1 MTAGMARDL
10 LLAIDVGTGSVR
22 AALLTPAGE
31 TLAFAAQEHEQI
43 VPRFGWSEQRPAD
56 WWSGAV
62 AVIRRVLDALPD
74 AAARIA
80 AIGACG
86 QMHATVLVD
95 SNGRP
100 ALEAVPLWNDKRN
113 RDTLDRFMREEP
125 WEALLPLAGNPPA
138 VAWWGFKLQWL
149 RAHCPAQYA
158 RTAIVLAPKDWINFK
173 LTGEIAIDAPEA
185 SCTYL
190 YDVSTGAWSRELA
203 DRLGIDMALLPPIRE
218 PHAVLAGVSR
228 QAAQETG
235 LPEGIPVVVG
245 ISDYPAAL
253 LGSGVIAPGL
263 ASDVTGTSTLLTLC
277 TTAPV
282 LDPVISNVRGALPNW
297 SAFTILDAGGDAMR
311 WARRAFHEKSY
322 DYGRIVSLAAEAPAG
337 AGMLLFLPYLNGE
350 RLGSRTNARAQ
361 FIGLT
366 SGHGTGHLHRA
377 VMEGVAFAAARNL
390 RIMEA
395 AGNRLDRMIAAGG
408 GAKTRLWLE
417 IKASLYGCPILTTA
431 AEECGVLGC
440 AMLAGTGIGLFP
452 DLAAAATR
460 LVRFSGEILPN
471 PRWTDTYAR
480 LKPIFDHAY
489 ENSRIYWNMLE
500 AAETEAEAAEAAGPM
515 PRDTI

>member
-1 MTAGMARDL
+1 
-10 LLAIDVGTGSVR
+10 
-22 AALLTPAGE
+22 
-31 TLAFAAQEHEQI
+31 
-43 VPRFGWSEQRPAD
+43 
-56 WWSGAV
+56 
-62 AVIRRVLDALPD
+62 VLDALPD

-80 AIGACG
+80 AICACG

-95 SNGRP
+95 SDGNC
-100 ALEAVPLWNDKRN
+100 ALDAVPLWNDKRN

-125 WEALLPLAGNPPA
+125 WRMLLPVAGNPPS

-149 RAHCPAQYA
+149 KAHNPLEYA

-173 LTGEIAIDAPEA
+173 LTGAVAIDAPEA

-190 YDVSTGAWSRELA
+190 YDVSGGDWSRDLA
-203 DRLGIDMALLPPIRE
+203 DRLGIDLALLPPIRE
-218 PHAVLAGVSR
+218 PHEVLAGVSP
-228 QAAQETG
+228 QAARQTG

-277 TTAPV
+277 TAAPV

-311 WARRAFHEKSY
+311 WARRAFHENSY
-322 DYGRIVSLAAEAPAG
+322 DYDRIVSLAAEIPPG

-366 SGHGTGHLHRA
+366 SAHRAGHLHRA

-408 GAKTRLWLE
+408 GARTTLWLE

-440 AMLAGTGIGLFP
+440 AMLAGTGIGLYP
-452 DLAAAATR
+452 DLTAAASR
-460 LVRFSGEILPN
+460 LVRFTGEIAPN
-471 PRWTDTYAR
+471 PRWMDIYAHLR
-480 LKPIFDHAY
+480 PVFDHAY
-489 ENSRIYWNMLE
+489 ENSETYWTLL
-500 AAETEAEAAEAAGPM
+500 EAAEAAAGPT
-515 PRDTI
+515 PQRDI

>member
-1 MTAGMARDL
+1 MDRDL

-22 AALLTPAGE
+22 AALVTPAGE
-31 TLAFAAQEHEQI
+31 TVAFAAQEHEQI

-56 WWSGAV
+56 WWDGAV
-62 AVIRRVLDALPD
+62 AVIRRVLDALPG

-86 QMHATVLVD
+86 QMHATVLLD
-95 SNGRP
+95 SDGQP
-100 ALEAVPLWNDKRN
+100 ALDAVPLWNDKRN
-113 RDTLDRFMREEP
+113 RDTLDRFMRDEP
-125 WEALLPLAGNPPA
+125 WEALLPVAGNPPS

-149 RAHCPAQYA
+149 KQNRPDAYA
-158 RTAIVLAPKDWINFK
+158 RTALVLAPKDWINFR
-173 LTGEIAIDAPEA
+173 LTGAVAIDAPEA

-190 YDVSTGAWSRELA
+190 YDVRTGNWSHALA
-203 DRLGIDMALLPPIRE
+203 ERLGIDPALLPVIRE
-218 PHAVLAGVSR
+218 PHDILAGVSKR
-228 QAAQETG
+228 AALETG
-235 LPEGIPVVVG
+235 LPEGVPVVVG

-277 TTAPV
+277 TEAPV
-282 LDPVISNVRGALPNW
+282 LDPVITNVRGALPNW

-311 WARRAFHEKSY
+311 WARRAFHEKAY
-322 DYGRIVSLAAEAPAG
+322 DYDRIVSLAAGAPAG

-350 RLGSRTNARAQ
+350 RLGTRTNARAQ

-366 SGHGTGHLHRA
+366 SGHGAGHLHRA

-395 AGNRLDRMIAAGG
+395 AGNRLDRVIAAGG

-440 AMLAGTGIGLFP
+440 AMLAGTGIGLYSSLT
-452 DLAAAATR
+452 DAVSR
-460 LVRFSGEILPN
+460 LVRFNNEIQPN
-471 PRWTDTYAR
+471 PRWMDAYAH
-480 LKPIFDHAY
+480 LKPVFDHAY
-489 ENSRIYWNMLE
+489 ENSQTYWTLL
-500 AAETEAEAAEAAGPM
+500 EAAEAATG
-515 PRDTI
+515 RAQQDHA